1 MSKARTLTLILLLM
15 LPMAAS
21 AETFR
26 LSLLGGYAFGGE
38 LYDPSTRQSTNISEG
53 VTYGFALDIP
63 LRPGSYLEILWR
75 RHESGIDTG
84 FNIDSQLFDMNI
96 DLYQIGGIYEFESGV
111 TRPYLLGTLG
121 VTSFSPEPS
130 NISTETKFS
139 MVLGGGVTIM
149 PTEHLG
155 VRFEGKGIATF
166 VGSSGGGFWCGA
178 GGCWAWASSEVL
190 WQAEAT
196 GGLVF
201 SF

>member
-53 VTYGFALDIP
+53 VTYGFAVDIP
-63 LRPGSYLEILWR
+63 LRPGSYLEIMWR
-75 RHESGIDTG
+75 RQESGIDTG

-96 DLYQIGGIYEFESGV
+96 DLYQIGGLYEFDGGA

-121 VTSFSPEPS
+121 VTRFAPEPS
-130 NISTETKFS
+130 DISSETKFS
-139 MVLGGGVTIM
+139 MVLGGGVTLM
-149 PTEHLG
+149 PTEHFG
-155 VRFEGKGIATF
+155 FRFEGKALATF